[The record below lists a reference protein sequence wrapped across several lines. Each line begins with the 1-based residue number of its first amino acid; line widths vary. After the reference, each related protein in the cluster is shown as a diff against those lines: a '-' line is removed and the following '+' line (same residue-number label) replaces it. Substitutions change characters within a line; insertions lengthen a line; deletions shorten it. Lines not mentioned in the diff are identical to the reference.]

1 MHFRA
6 KRNVV
11 TPRGYKDM
19 RYIII
24 VAVLAVVAI
33 LIYIA
38 VTGG

>member
-1 MHFRA
+1 M
-6 KRNVV
+6 
-11 TPRGYKDM
+11 TPREHKDM

-33 LIYIA
+33 LIYIG